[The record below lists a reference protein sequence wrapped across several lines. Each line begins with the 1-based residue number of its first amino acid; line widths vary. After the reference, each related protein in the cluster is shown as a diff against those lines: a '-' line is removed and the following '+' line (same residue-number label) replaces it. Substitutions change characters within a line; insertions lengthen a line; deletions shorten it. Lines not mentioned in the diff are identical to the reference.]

1 MDQSFIIHWAPI
13 NYAPAINQITA
24 DVWERQPR
32 EDGRTPAL
40 MKNSFWLRGGA
51 CQKVN
56 ITNKFVTCCQK
67 WRGAKKKEQGKHVWG
82 REGLETPCSPS
93 LLLHPTSGFNLWKP
107 MLFLNLRKNTVPWLL
122 PPLHSLKTLFYL
134 AASGFC
140 WIWFCWWPVKKKN
153 RQFYRKIGFFWE
165 KKQKFLQPWAPVLL
179 GSRWQELNVVSVR
192 TFWLSMFPLSSP
204 PTGL

>member
-1 MDQSFIIHWAPI
+1 M
-13 NYAPAINQITA
+13 
-24 DVWERQPR
+24 ERGYEER
-32 EDGRTPAL
+32 
-40 MKNSFWLRGGA
+40 
-51 CQKVN
+51 
-56 ITNKFVTCCQK
+56 
-67 WRGAKKKEQGKHVWG
+67 EQGKHVWG

-107 MLFLNLRKNTVPWLL
+107 MLFLNLCKNTVPWLL
-122 PPLHSLKTLFYL
+122 PPLHTLKTLFYL

-140 WIWFCWWPVKKKN
+140 WIWSCWWPVRKKN

-192 TFWLSMFPLSSP
+192 TFWLSLLPLSSP
-204 PTGL
+204 ASKGSHGSSLFWCQPFRSSEQWCFLYQNPS